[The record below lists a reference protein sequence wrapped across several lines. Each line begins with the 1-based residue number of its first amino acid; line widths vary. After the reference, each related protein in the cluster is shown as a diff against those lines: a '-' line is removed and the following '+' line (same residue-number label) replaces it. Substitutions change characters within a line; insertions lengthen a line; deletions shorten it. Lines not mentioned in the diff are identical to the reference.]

1 MQTDGVIFPYKEHGK
16 RLKDYQHNDML
27 FEGKH
32 FEAFAVKIN
41 SPLYEQQY
49 GRLKYVVINFAGL
62 ISKVSADMLFGEPI
76 RIKAT
81 TKAQQSWLAD
91 LMFENKFGT
100 QLYESAMINS
110 RLGDDVLKIRTGK
123 RRADDTES
131 TIFIEE
137 VRPDIYFVKHRNG
150 NWRADPEY
158 QELAFKVQF
167 NGKEH
172 VRIER
177 HYPGRVENYLYVL
190 EKEGKLGAT
199 VPIELYDP
207 GLEASTETGIDR
219 SLIVH
224 VPNWRAG
231 NYYGISDYTDIES
244 LMYALNN
251 RMTKNENV
259 LDKHTDP
266 ILALPEGI
274 LDAKGEIRKDKLEV
288 FTIPDNEVG
297 GRPAKPEYITW
308 NASLDNSFKQI
319 DQLVEFLFMVSE
331 TSPGVFGLDK
341 QGGAAESG
349 RALKLKLMRT
359 IAKINRKKVFYDQ
372 AIKEVMYVAQLLA
385 QTHGYKVLGNT
396 LPGAPEVPEIIWQD
410 GLPVDD
416 FEQVELEAKRLEAGV
431 QSKQDAIAT
440 LDDLDDDD
448 AAIKVERIKTETS
461 VPVPVGA
468 TVPAVP
474 GDDDEG

>member
-1 MQTDGVIFPYKEHGK
+1 
-16 RLKDYQHNDML
+16 
-27 FEGKH
+27 
-32 FEAFAVKIN
+32 
-41 SPLYEQQY
+41 
-49 GRLKYVVINFAGL
+49 
-62 ISKVSADMLFGEPI
+62 
-76 RIKAT
+76 
-81 TKAQQSWLAD
+81 
-91 LMFENKFGT
+91 
-100 QLYESAMINS
+100 
-110 RLGDDVLKIRTGK
+110 
-123 RRADDTES
+123 
-131 TIFIEE
+131 
-137 VRPDIYFVKHRNG
+137 
-150 NWRADPEY
+150 
-158 QELAFKVQF
+158 
-167 NGKEH
+167 
-172 VRIER
+172 
-177 HYPGRVENYLYVL
+177 
-190 EKEGKLGAT
+190 
-199 VPIELYDP
+199 
-207 GLEASTETGIDR
+207 
-219 SLIVH
+219 
-224 VPNWRAG
+224 
-231 NYYGISDYTDIES
+231 
-244 LMYALNN
+244 
-251 RMTKNENV
+251 
-259 LDKHTDP
+259 
-266 ILALPEGI
+266 
-274 LDAKGEIRKDKLEV
+274 
-288 FTIPDNEVG
+288 
-297 GRPAKPEYITW
+297 
-308 NASLDNSFKQI
+308 
-319 DQLVEFLFMVSE
+319 MVSE